1 MKKNQNRTSI
11 SFIDKLRNSGFI
23 LLALISTNIIYSS
36 AQDITLKMNNS
47 SLVQVIDEI
56 EAISEYKFIYSLSAY
71 DFNKVISIDV
81 TNENIDN
88 LLEMIFNNEVN
99 YEIVADKIIL
109 QEKNTSNNLT
119 VDSLQ
124 DEIQAT
130 VTGKITDS
138 NGIPLPGASIIESG
152 TSNGTTSDFDGNFS
166 LDISDE
172 DSVLEISFIGFT
184 SQTISVSNSDNIQV
198 SLVASRSALD
208 EVVLTGYGLS
218 LIHI

>member
-71 DFNKVISIDV
+71 DFNKVISVDV
-81 TNENIDN
+81 TDENIDN
-88 LLEMIFNNEVN
+88 LLEIIFNNEIN
-99 YEIVADKIIL
+99 YEIVDDKIIL
-109 QEKNTSNNLT
+109 KEKNLSSNTT
-119 VDSLQ
+119 VDI
-124 DEIQAT
+124 IQAT
-130 VTGKITDS
+130 VTGRITDS

-166 LDISDE
+166 LDISD
-172 DSVLEISFIGFT
+172 
-184 SQTISVSNSDNIQV
+184 
-198 SLVASRSALD
+198 
-208 EVVLTGYGLS
+208 
-218 LIHI
+218 